1 MLERND
7 GSSVKINKVPDQG
20 VGEKQ
25 EEKRK
30 QNHLPSGELSYS
42 DSSSEDVS

>member
-1 MLERND
+1 M
-7 GSSVKINKVPDQG
+7 KINRVPDQG
-20 VGEKQ
+20 MEEKQ

-30 QNHLPSGELSYS
+30 RNHLPSGELSYS